1 MKKYLL
7 KKSIIAIIFVTLL
20 IVSFIVFGQINRNNH
35 SDKVSIVKNIIREK
49 YDEVYYSNDNY
60 IYTLNKNNNYEYTVF
75 DLNGNKLYTFYGNKK
90 LDIISVSNKYFIT
103 KDNKYHLYNSLYEE
117 LREGDNIYSITNY
130 LVYVDGNII
139 DTNNEVLFEDVLSIK
154 SYYNNEYLLVD
165 NKFIDKKGK
174 VLLKGYEIVNE
185 KQKNKEIDYFIIKK
199 DNKYYCFFP
208 LLNKIIGDGFD
219 KYFEYE
225 NDVYVV
231 SNNKFYKIVKMG
243 LRKEIDFKITEDL
256 EKKYSIRLTNAVGIN
271 KVLVV
276 NKNHVGLLD
285 TKSKKFYKIAKGK
298 SFTYNIIDD
307 TYINIKVDNNNY
319 IYDMKINKIIYSN
332 KNIDDIVMFNNGYKT
347 IKRHDMYFLY
357 DNNDILLLNNDK
369 QIILLNSEIRFGKI
383 NQNILLFNKNK
394 TYNGNYISIN
404 NNNYFKY
411 KTSKNNIII
420 SKDLKDKYE
429 SNDYLEYIDEYIIY
443 LDGKNLFFYNLKT
456 KVKIKYYIGKYKIVN
471 DKINKKEII
480 LSNNKNIII
489 LNKKGEVLK
498 KIKNRK
504 LEKAYYNNSE
514 KNIIIIEKSI
524 IKNKK
529 GVYIAE

>member
-1 MKKYLL
+1 MKKYLF
-7 KKSIIAIIFVTLL
+7 KKSIIAIIFLTVL
-20 IVSFIVFGQINRNNH
+20 IFSFVVFGQINRNNH

-60 IYTLNKNNNYEYTVF
+60 IYTLNKNDNYEYTVF
-75 DLNGNKLYTFYGNKK
+75 DLNGNKLYAFYSNKE

-103 KDNKYHLYNSLYEE
+103 KDSKYHLYNSLYEE
-117 LREGDNIYSITNY
+117 LREGYNIHSVSDY
-130 LVYVDGNII
+130 LVYVDGDII
-139 DTNNEVLFEDVLSIK
+139 DTNNEVLFEDVLSIN

-165 NKFIDKKGK
+165 NKLIDKKGK
-174 VLLKGYEIVNE
+174 VLLKGYKIVSE

-256 EKKYSIRLTNAVGIN
+256 EKKYSIRLNNVVSIN

-276 NKNHVGLLD
+276 NKNYVGILD
-285 TKSKKFYKIAKGK
+285 TQSKKYTKIVKGK

-357 DNNDILLLNNDK
+357 DNNDTLLLNSEK

-383 NQNILLFNKNK
+383 NKNIILFNKNK
-394 TYNGNYISIN
+394 TYEGEFVSIN
-404 NNNYFKY
+404 NKKYYKY
-411 KTSKNNIII
+411 KTSKKNIIVSI
-420 SKDLKDKYE
+420 DFKDKYE
-429 SNDYLEYIDEYIIY
+429 SDKYLEYIDETIIS
-443 LDGKNLFFYNLKT
+443 LNNNNLIFHNLKT
-456 KVKIKYYIGKYKIVN
+456 NENKIYNIEKYKIIN
-471 DKINKKEII
+471 DQINKKEII

-504 LEKAYYNNSE
+504 IEDVYYNKLE
-514 KNIIIIEKSI
+514 KNIIIIEKNI
-524 IKNKK
+524 LNNKK